1 MDPEN
6 RLTPNTVAPQLRW
19 RRDRVVANETARH
32 LRKTMTPQEVRL
44 WVQLRYMK
52 QDGFHFRR
60 QVPIGHCIVYFAEK
74 MYRLVIEVDGS
85 QHGEPEGIAKDKVRD
100 AFLASLGY
108 RVLRFWNIDVD
119 RNMEGVIETI
129 IGALAGRPAIRRK
142 GETP

>member
-1 MDPEN
+1 M
-6 RLTPNTVAPQLRW
+6 
-19 RRDRVVANETARH
+19 ANEIARH

-60 QVPIGHCIVYFAEK
+60 QAPIGNCIVDFAEK
-74 MYRLVIEVDGS
+74 MHRLVIEVDGS
-85 QHGEPEGIAKDKVRD
+85 QHGEAEGIAKDKVRD

-119 RNMEGVIETI
+119 RNMDGVIDTI
-129 IGALAGRPAIRRK
+129 IGALAGQPAIRRK
-142 GETP
+142 GEAS